1 MACRKKLCA
10 IVSSSELALLKC
22 QSPVVAVGPEVIP
35 CFSFDELRSD
45 TDPIADL
52 TYAAFEHITH
62 TQLAS
67 HLFHIDRA
75 ALVGKGGVPGDYEQR
90 GMTRE
95 RCDHVFGNAVGDELL
110 LGVAAHVGEGQHR

>member
-22 QSPVVAVGPEVIP
+22 QSPVVAVGPDVIP
-35 CFSFDELRSD
+35 RFSFDELRSD
-45 TDPIADL
+45 TDPIAGL

-67 HLFHIDRA
+67 HLLHIDRLT
-75 ALVGKGGVPGDYEQR
+75 LVGKGGVPGDNEQR
-90 GMTRE
+90 GIMRE
-95 RCDHVFGNAVGDELL
+95 SGNDILGD
-110 LGVAAHVGEGQHR
+110 A